1 MRRFDAVKLK
11 YNAGGFYLERENIDI
26 KDYWP
31 LVIKRI
37 LEFEKIADAENPEI
51 NNLWAAHKD
60 VLDNQFIKTLT
71 EEGCKRWENILNI
84 VPMGT
89 DTLEDRRFRILARI
103 NADLPFTFRQ
113 LENMLYAL
121 CGDDYTLELL
131 NNEYKLVIRLTLSI
145 RRQYDEVS
153 SLLKKVVPANLII
166 DLDLLWNQYLIL
178 EPFTHEELEEYLH
191 RELREE
197 DLNPANYNKYL
208 ALKPLTYRELTAYDH
223 KNLRKGNLTNG

>member
-11 YNAGGFYLERENIDI
+11 YNAGGFSVERENIDI

-51 NNLWAAHKD
+51 NNLWTAHKD

-121 CGDDYTLELL
+121 CGDDYTCELI
-131 NNEYKLVIRLTLSI
+131 NNDYKLVVRLALGV

-153 SLLKKVVPANLII
+153 SLLKKVVPANLLI
-166 DLDLLWNQYLIL
+166 DLDLLWNQYLLL
-178 EPFTHEELEEYLH
+178 EPFIHEDLEPYTHEELREENLTTSIRNKYSNFTTLTYQELASHNH
-191 RELREE
+191 RELRKEE
-197 DLNPANYNKYL
+197 I
-208 ALKPLTYRELTAYDH
+208 
-223 KNLRKGNLTNG
+223 NG

>member
-1 MRRFDAVKLK
+1 M
-11 YNAGGFYLERENIDI
+11 ERENIDI

-51 NNLWAAHKD
+51 NNLWAAHKG

-71 EEGCKRWENILNI
+71 EEGCKRWESILNI

-113 LENMLYAL
+113 LENMLHAL
-121 CGDDYTLELL
+121 CGDDYTCELI
-131 NNEYKLVIRLTLSI
+131 NNDYKLVIRLALSV

-153 SLLKKVVPANLII
+153 SLLKKVVPANLLI
-166 DLDLLWNQYLIL
+166 DLDLIYNQYLTL
-178 EPFTHEELEEYLH
+178 EPFIYEDLEPYTHEEL
-191 RELREE
+191 REE
-197 DLNPANYNKYL
+197 NLTTSIRNKYL
-208 ALKPLTYRELTAYDH
+208 NFNTLTYRELTAYNH
-223 KNLRKGNLTNG
+223 RELRKEEING

>member
-1 MRRFDAVKLK
+1 M
-11 YNAGGFYLERENIDI
+11 ERENIDI

-60 VLDNQFIKTLT
+60 VLNNQFIKTLT
-71 EEGCKRWENILNI
+71 EEGCKRWEDILNI

-103 NADLPFTFRQ
+103 NADLPFTFKQ

-121 CGDDYTLELL
+121 CGDDYTCELI
-131 NNEYKLVIRLTLSI
+131 NSDYKLVIRLALSI
-145 RRQYDEVS
+145 KRQYDEVS
-153 SLLKKVVPANLII
+153 SLLKKVVPANLLI
-166 DLDLLWNQYLIL
+166 DLDLLWNQYLLL
-178 EPFTHEELEEYLH
+178 EPFIHEDLEEYTQQQ
-191 RELREE
+191 LREDE
-197 DLNPANYNKYL
+197 LVPPTRNKYET
-208 ALKPLTYRELTAYDH
+208 LKSLTYRELTAYKH
-223 KNLRKGNLTNG
+223 KTLKKGDLTNG

>member
-1 MRRFDAVKLK
+1 M
-11 YNAGGFYLERENIDI
+11 ERENIDL

-37 LEFEKIADAENPEI
+37 LEFEKIADAENLEI
-51 NNLWAAHKD
+51 NNLWAAHKG

-71 EEGCKRWENILNI
+71 EEGCERWENILNI

-121 CGDDYTLELL
+121 CGDDYTCELV
-131 NNEYKLVIRLTLSI
+131 NNEYKLVVRLALGV

-153 SLLKKVVPANLII
+153 SLLKKVVPANLLI
-166 DLDLLWNQYLIL
+166 DLDLLWNQYLLL
-178 EPFTHEELEEYLH
+178 EPFIHEDLEPYTHEELREENLTTSIRNKYSNFTTLTYQELASHNH
-191 RELREE
+191 RELRKEE
-197 DLNPANYNKYL
+197 I
-208 ALKPLTYRELTAYDH
+208 
-223 KNLRKGNLTNG
+223 NG

>member
-1 MRRFDAVKLK
+1 LRRFDALKLK
-11 YNAGGFYLERENIDI
+11 YNAGGFSVERENIDI

-51 NNLWAAHKD
+51 NNLWTAHKD

-89 DTLEDRRFRILARI
+89 DTLDDRRFRILARI

-121 CGDDYTLELL
+121 CGDDYTCELI
-131 NNEYKLVIRLTLSI
+131 NNDYKLVVRLALGV

-153 SLLKKVVPANLII
+153 SLLKKVVPANLLI
-166 DLDLLWNQYLIL
+166 DLDLLWNQYLLL
-178 EPFTHEELEEYLH
+178 EPFIHEDLEPYTHEELREENLTTSIRNKYSNFTTLTYQELAFHNH
-191 RELREE
+191 RELRKEE
-197 DLNPANYNKYL
+197 I
-208 ALKPLTYRELTAYDH
+208 
-223 KNLRKGNLTNG
+223 NG

>member
-1 MRRFDAVKLK
+1 M
-11 YNAGGFYLERENIDI
+11 ERENIDL

-31 LVIKRI
+31 LVTKKI

-71 EEGCKRWENILNI
+71 EEGCARWENILNI

-121 CGDDYTLELL
+121 CGDDYTCELI
-131 NNEYKLVIRLTLSI
+131 NNDYKLVVRLALGV

-153 SLLKKVVPANLII
+153 SLLKKVVPANLLI

-178 EPFTHEELEEYLH
+178 EPFTHEDLEPYTHEELREENLTTSIRNKYSNFTTLTYQELASHNH
-191 RELREE
+191 RELRKEE
-197 DLNPANYNKYL
+197 I
-208 ALKPLTYRELTAYDH
+208 
-223 KNLRKGNLTNG
+223 NG

>member
-11 YNAGGFYLERENIDI
+11 YNAGGFYLERENIDL

-37 LEFEKIADAENPEI
+37 LEFEKIADTENPEI
-51 NNLWAAHKD
+51 NNLWAAHKG

-71 EEGCKRWENILNI
+71 EEGCERWENILNI

-89 DTLEDRRFRILARI
+89 DTLEGRRFRILARI

-121 CGDDYTLELL
+121 CGDDYTCELI
-131 NNEYKLVIRLTLSI
+131 NNDYKLVIRLALGV

-153 SLLKKVVPANLII
+153 SLLKKVVPANLLI
-166 DLDLLWNQYLIL
+166 DLDLLWNQYLLL
-178 EPFTHEELEEYLH
+178 EPFIHEDLEPYTHEELREENLTTSIRNKYSNFTTLTYQELASHNH
-191 RELREE
+191 RELRKEE
-197 DLNPANYNKYL
+197 I
-208 ALKPLTYRELTAYDH
+208 
-223 KNLRKGNLTNG
+223 NG

>member
-1 MRRFDAVKLK
+1 M
-11 YNAGGFYLERENIDI
+11 ERENIDI

-60 VLDNQFIKTLT
+60 VLDNQFIRTLT
-71 EEGCKRWENILNI
+71 EEGCKRWESILNI

-89 DTLEDRRFRILARI
+89 DTLDDRRFRILARI

-121 CGDDYTLELL
+121 CGDGYTCELI
-131 NNEYKLVIRLTLSI
+131 NSDYKLVIRLALSVK
-145 RRQYDEVS
+145 RQYDEVS
-153 SLLKKVVPANLII
+153 SLLKKVIPANLLI
-166 DLDLLWNQYLIL
+166 DLDLLWNQYLLL
-178 EPFTHEELEEYLH
+178 EPFTHEGLEIYTH
-191 RELREE
+191 QELREE
-197 DLNPANYNKYL
+197 
-208 ALKPLTYRELTAYDH
+208 ALI
-223 KNLRKGNLTNG
+223 NG

>member
-1 MRRFDAVKLK
+1 MRRFDAAKLK

-89 DTLEDRRFRILARI
+89 DTLDDRRFRILARI

-121 CGDDYTLELL
+121 CGDDYTCELI
-131 NNEYKLVIRLTLSI
+131 NNDYKLVVRLALGV

-153 SLLKKVVPANLII
+153 SLLKKVVPANLLI
-166 DLDLLWNQYLIL
+166 DLDLLWNQYLLL
-178 EPFTHEELEEYLH
+178 EPFIHEDLEPYTHEELREENLTTSIRNKYSNFTTLTYQELASHNH
-191 RELREE
+191 RELRKEE
-197 DLNPANYNKYL
+197 I
-208 ALKPLTYRELTAYDH
+208 
-223 KNLRKGNLTNG
+223 NG

>member
-1 MRRFDAVKLK
+1 MRRFDAAKLK

-51 NNLWAAHKD
+51 NNLWTAHKD

-121 CGDDYTLELL
+121 CGDYYTCELV
-131 NNEYKLVIRLTLSI
+131 NNEYKLVIRLALSVK
-145 RRQYDEVS
+145 RQYDEVS
-153 SLLKKVVPANLII
+153 SLLKKVVPANLLI
-166 DLDLLWNQYLIL
+166 DLDLLWNQYLTL
-178 EPFTHEELEEYLH
+178 EPFTHEELEIYTH
-191 RELREE
+191 QELREE
-197 DLNPANYNKYL
+197 TLI
-208 ALKPLTYRELTAYDH
+208 
-223 KNLRKGNLTNG
+223 NG

>member
-1 MRRFDAVKLK
+1 MRRFDAAKLK
-11 YNAGGFYLERENIDI
+11 YNAGGFGVERENIDL

-31 LVIKRI
+31 LVVKRI

-60 VLDNQFIKTLT
+60 VLDNQFIRTLT
-71 EEGCKRWENILNI
+71 EEGCKRWEDILNI

-121 CGDDYTLELL
+121 CGDDYTCELV
-131 NNEYKLVIRLTLSI
+131 NNDYKLVVRLALGV

-153 SLLKKVVPANLII
+153 SLLKKVVPANLLI
-166 DLDLLWNQYLIL
+166 DLDLLWNQYLLL
-178 EPFTHEELEEYLH
+178 EPFIHEDLEPYTHEELREENLTTSIRNKYSNFTTLTYQELASHNH
-191 RELREE
+191 RELRKEE
-197 DLNPANYNKYL
+197 I
-208 ALKPLTYRELTAYDH
+208 
-223 KNLRKGNLTNG
+223 NG

>member
-1 MRRFDAVKLK
+1 M
-11 YNAGGFYLERENIDI
+11 ERENIDL

-31 LVIKRI
+31 LVTKKI

-51 NNLWAAHKD
+51 NNLWVAHKK

-71 EEGCKRWENILNI
+71 EEGCARWENILNI

-121 CGDDYTLELL
+121 CGDDYTCELV
-131 NNEYKLVIRLTLSI
+131 NNDYKLVVRLALGV

-153 SLLKKVVPANLII
+153 SLLKKVVPANLLI
-166 DLDLLWNQYLIL
+166 DLDLLWNQYLLL
-178 EPFTHEELEEYLH
+178 EPFIHEDLEPYTHEELREENLTTSIRNKYSNFTTLTYQELASHNH
-191 RELREE
+191 RELRKEE
-197 DLNPANYNKYL
+197 I
-208 ALKPLTYRELTAYDH
+208 
-223 KNLRKGNLTNG
+223 NG

>member
-1 MRRFDAVKLK
+1 MRRFGAVKLK

-89 DTLEDRRFRILARI
+89 DTLDDRRFRILARI

-121 CGDDYTLELL
+121 CGDDYTCELI
-131 NNEYKLVIRLTLSI
+131 NSEYKLVIRLALSI
-145 RRQYDEVS
+145 KRQYDEVS
-153 SLLKKVVPANLII
+153 SLLKKVVPANLVI
-166 DLDLLWNQYLIL
+166 DLDLLWNQYLSL
-178 EPFTHEELEEYLH
+178 EPFTYEGLEIYTH
-191 RELREE
+191 QELREE
-197 DLNPANYNKYL
+197 
-208 ALKPLTYRELTAYDH
+208 ALI
-223 KNLRKGNLTNG
+223 NG

>member
-1 MRRFDAVKLK
+1 MCRFGAVKLK

-89 DTLEDRRFRILARI
+89 DTLDDRRFRILARI

-121 CGDDYTLELL
+121 CGDDYTCELI
-131 NNEYKLVIRLTLSI
+131 NSEYKLVIRLALSI
-145 RRQYDEVS
+145 KRQYDEVS
-153 SLLKKVVPANLII
+153 SLLKKVVPANLVI
-166 DLDLLWNQYLIL
+166 DLDLLWNQYLSL
-178 EPFTHEELEEYLH
+178 EPFTYEGLEIYTH
-191 RELREE
+191 QELREE
-197 DLNPANYNKYL
+197 
-208 ALKPLTYRELTAYDH
+208 ALI
-223 KNLRKGNLTNG
+223 NG

>member
-11 YNAGGFYLERENIDI
+11 YNAGGFSVERENIDI

-51 NNLWAAHKD
+51 NNLWTAHKD

-89 DTLEDRRFRILARI
+89 DTLDDRRFRILARI

-121 CGDDYTLELL
+121 CGDDYTCELI
-131 NNEYKLVIRLTLSI
+131 NNDYKLVVRLALGV

-153 SLLKKVVPANLII
+153 SLLKKVVPANLLI
-166 DLDLLWNQYLIL
+166 DLDLLWNQYLLL
-178 EPFTHEELEEYLH
+178 EPFIHEDLEPYTHEELREENLTTSIRNKYSNFTTLTYQELASHNH
-191 RELREE
+191 RELRKEE
-197 DLNPANYNKYL
+197 I
-208 ALKPLTYRELTAYDH
+208 
-223 KNLRKGNLTNG
+223 NG